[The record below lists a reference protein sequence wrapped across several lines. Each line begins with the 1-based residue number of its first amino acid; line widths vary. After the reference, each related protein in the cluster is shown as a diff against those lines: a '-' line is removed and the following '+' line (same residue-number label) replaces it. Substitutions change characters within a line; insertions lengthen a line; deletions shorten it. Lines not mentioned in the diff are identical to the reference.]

1 MGLGKPGD
9 VVSFL
14 HNGTTTTYGIV
25 VGDPDTVSN
34 DVAYDFGVPNA
45 SQIYW
50 AKRENTTA
58 VTVLGAGQ
66 D

>member
-1 MGLGKPGD
+1 MTLGKPGD

-14 HNGTTTTYGIV
+14 LNGTTTTYGVI

-45 SQIYW
+45 SQLDW
-50 AKRENTTA
+50 AKRANTTS